1 MEKIE
6 QYQCPTVSCGNY
18 DIHFSHVKE
27 YVVSNLAVEM
37 PPTCQAPLVSIPGD
51 VADYGVKFAETS
63 INPTDGR
70 FRMYDSIEELTANI
84 RKFKNFPEAH
94 RYFEEQSFAFDP
106 VTIYTNLEG
115 EEYINKSDMYALLQN
130 MTLRISPRE
139 DKFQPMS
146 HIFIGRY
153 LKKLHQK
160 SNGFLEFV
168 KVADIDFEQIEKEI
182 QEAHSTATNKEIQ
195 GMVNM
200 AKSAS
205 KKTLNA
211 EMKRL
216 NAEGWNNRDFKVEF
230 EVWRI
235 TDTNIVADVFR
246 QTFLDLKAMI
256 GLKKIVEKRTHL
268 FKWNIAANASK
279 VPIAVRLFED
289 GELSYVMKTELDNA
303 IVRYTKKGKVT
314 EEVGPIISTIDFKDI
329 EENYKEIFDKIQF
342 IRYPIARTKHKPVYV
357 QGPNRRDFCV
367 LIVDGFFDVMA
378 STIMGP
384 FIFHKAE
391 NWNKLGPFFTELDKV
406 FKAECPPQSFIKV
419 SYINDLRA
427 ETEAFL
433 KTIDPGRPSFEGVRP
448 MDYDLTRLGET
459 LRIDKTIHP
468 NLPNPDQLVQFLV
481 GRKTDPMTPNEL
493 YDGFEQ
499 CFITRILV
507 QEKNLRNFVHV
518 QQGCRRYL
526 MSKRVCEDC
535 EAMIASLVTDITN
548 REEEVFES
556 GIREQVSE
564 ILERSV
570 DQDRSMA
577 LWTAALE
584 WRVVA
589 MGGKVTIKEEG
600 SQEEDDDKTNFE
612 KEVERQ
618 GVLLTQIA
626 CLDYEEDSNPEES

>member
-27 YVVSNLAVEM
+27 YVVPNLAVEM

-63 INPTDGR
+63 INPNDGR

-130 MTLRISPRE
+130 MTLHISPRE

-182 QEAHSTATNKEIQ
+182 QEAHNTA
-195 GMVNM
+195 
-200 AKSAS
+200 
-205 KKTLNA
+205 
-211 EMKRL
+211 
-216 NAEGWNNRDFKVEF
+216 
-230 EVWRI
+230 
-235 TDTNIVADVFR
+235 
-246 QTFLDLKAMI
+246 
-256 GLKKIVEKRTHL
+256 
-268 FKWNIAANASK
+268 WNIAANASK

-314 EEVGPIISTIDFKDI
+314 EEVGPIISTIDFKEI
-329 EENYKEIFDKIQF
+329 QENYKEIFDKIQF

-384 FIFHKAE
+384 FIFQKAE
-391 NWNKLGPFFTELDKV
+391 NWNKLGPFFAELDKV

-427 ETEAFL
+427 ETEAIL
-433 KTIDPGRPSFEGVRP
+433 KSIDPGRPSFEGN
-448 MDYDLTRLGET
+448 
-459 LRIDKTIHP
+459 DKSIHP

-535 EAMIASLVTDITN
+535 AAMIASLVTDITK

-570 DQDRSMA
+570 DQDRAMA
-577 LWTAALE
+577 LWTSALE

-589 MGGKVTIKEEG
+589 MGGKVSIKEEG
-600 SQEEDDDKTNFE
+600 SQEEDDDKTEFE

-618 GVLLTQIA
+618 GVLLTQSVVWIMKRIRI
-626 CLDYEEDSNPEES
+626 LRRTKLL

>member
-130 MTLRISPRE
+130 MTLHISPRE

-268 FKWNIAANASK
+268 FK
-279 VPIAVRLFED
+279 
-289 GELSYVMKTELDNA
+289 
-303 IVRYTKKGKVT
+303 
-314 EEVGPIISTIDFKDI
+314 
-329 EENYKEIFDKIQF
+329 F
-342 IRYPIARTKHKPVYV
+342 IRYPIARTKNKPVYV

-419 SYINDLRA
+419 RYINDLRA

-448 MDYDLTRLGET
+448 MDYDFTRLGET

>member
-27 YVVSNLAVEM
+27 YVVPNLAVEM

-63 INPTDGR
+63 INPNDGR

-130 MTLRISPRE
+130 MTLHISPRE

-182 QEAHSTATNKEIQ
+182 QEAHNTATNKEIQ
-195 GMVNM
+195 GMVNR
-200 AKSAS
+200 AKSSSA
-205 KKTLNA
+205 KTLNA

-230 EVWRI
+230 E
-235 TDTNIVADVFR
+235 
-246 QTFLDLKAMI
+246 
-256 GLKKIVEKRTHL
+256 
-268 FKWNIAANASK
+268 WNIAANASK

-314 EEVGPIISTIDFKDI
+314 EEVGPIISTIDFKEI
-329 EENYKEIFDKIQF
+329 QENYKEIFDKIQF

-384 FIFHKAE
+384 FIFQKAE
-391 NWNKLGPFFTELDKV
+391 NWNKLGPFFAELDKV

-427 ETEAFL
+427 ETEAIL
-433 KTIDPGRPSFEGVRP
+433 KSIDPGRPSFEGN
-448 MDYDLTRLGET
+448 
-459 LRIDKTIHP
+459 DKSIHP

-535 EAMIASLVTDITN
+535 AAMIASLVTDITK

-570 DQDRSMA
+570 DQDRAMA
-577 LWTAALE
+577 LWTSALE

-589 MGGKVTIKEEG
+589 MGGKVSIKEEG
-600 SQEEDDDKTNFE
+600 SQEEDDDKTEFE

-618 GVLLTQIA
+618 GVLLTQSVVWIMKRIRI
-626 CLDYEEDSNPEES
+626 LRRTKLL

>member
-27 YVVSNLAVEM
+27 YVVPNLAVEM

-63 INPTDGR
+63 INPNDGR

-130 MTLRISPRE
+130 MTLHISPRE

-182 QEAHSTATNKEIQ
+182 QEAHNTATNKEIQ
-195 GMVNM
+195 GMVNR
-200 AKSAS
+200 AKSSSA
-205 KKTLNA
+205 KTLNA

-216 NAEGWNNRDFKVEF
+216 NAEGWNNRD
-230 EVWRI
+230 
-235 TDTNIVADVFR
+235 
-246 QTFLDLKAMI
+246 
-256 GLKKIVEKRTHL
+256 

-314 EEVGPIISTIDFKDI
+314 EEVGPIISTIDFKEI
-329 EENYKEIFDKIQF
+329 QENYKEIFDKIQF

-384 FIFHKAE
+384 FIFQKAE
-391 NWNKLGPFFTELDKV
+391 NWNKLGPFFAELDKV

-427 ETEAFL
+427 ETEAIL
-433 KTIDPGRPSFEGVRP
+433 KSIDPGRPSFEGN
-448 MDYDLTRLGET
+448 
-459 LRIDKTIHP
+459 DKSIHP

-535 EAMIASLVTDITN
+535 AAMIASLVTDITK

-570 DQDRSMA
+570 DQDRAMA
-577 LWTAALE
+577 LWTSALE

-589 MGGKVTIKEEG
+589 MGGKVSIKEEG
-600 SQEEDDDKTNFE
+600 SQEEDDDKTEFE

-618 GVLLTQIA
+618 GVLLTQSVVWIMKRIRI
-626 CLDYEEDSNPEES
+626 LRRTKLL